1 MTKYYTL
8 WAVHIVFSL
17 MLFVVNVQIHK
28 SDENHVKHEVL
39 AEVVNTIQENREERT
54 DYYVVYKLY
63 NGNLVDIETNRTVYG
78 TSNKG
83 DIVKLHLSNYD
94 SGVAERGTTVVVQ
107 FMIVILSALYVWYAT
122 FKLLSVRR
130 KYNKKYMGYY

>member
-8 WAVHIVFSL
+8 WAIHIIFSI
-17 MLFVVNVQIHK
+17 MLFIVNVQIHK
-28 SDENHVKHEVL
+28 SDENHIKHEVL
-39 AEVVNTIQENREERT
+39 AEVVNTIQENHEERT
-54 DYYVVYKLY
+54 DYYVVYKLS

-83 DIVKLHLSNYD
+83 DIVKLQLSNYE
-94 SGVAERGTTVVVQ
+94 SGVAERGSTVFWSMVV
-107 FMIVILSALYVWYAT
+107 MILSATYVWYVT